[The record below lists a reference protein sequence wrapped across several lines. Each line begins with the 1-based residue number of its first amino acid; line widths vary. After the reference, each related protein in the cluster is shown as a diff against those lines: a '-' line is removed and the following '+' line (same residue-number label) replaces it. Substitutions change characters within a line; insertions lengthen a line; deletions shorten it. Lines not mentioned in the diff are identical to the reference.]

1 MATFR
6 KRSDKWQVRIQRK
19 GLPDLAK
26 TFESRR
32 DAESWARQLEAEMDR
47 GAYLDR
53 GEAERSTLGDLLRR
67 YLHEIT
73 PQKKSWFSETKR
85 IEKFLR
91 DEAICQ
97 YKTTALTGKVL
108 AEWRDKR
115 LKEVSGSSVNR
126 ELGILSHV
134 INTARKEWAI
144 DLFKR

>member
-67 YLHEIT
+67 YRSRGDS
-73 PQKKSWFSETKR
+73 PR
-85 IEKFLR
+85 
-91 DEAICQ
+91 
-97 YKTTALTGKVL
+97 TGSV
-108 AEWRDKR
+108 
-115 LKEVSGSSVNR
+115 VSMSS
-126 ELGILSHV
+126 S
-134 INTARKEWAI
+134 
-144 DLFKR
+144 